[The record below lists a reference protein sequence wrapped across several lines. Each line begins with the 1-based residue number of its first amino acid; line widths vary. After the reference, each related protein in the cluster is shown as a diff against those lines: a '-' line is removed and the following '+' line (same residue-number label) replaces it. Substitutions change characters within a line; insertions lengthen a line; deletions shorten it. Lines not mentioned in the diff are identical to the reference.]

1 MSGTVSTALSGGVPA
16 PAGTSGPGAPGEGTT
31 GTAEPKA
38 TRKPRAA
45 KGAADGKGAADA
57 KADAKQVQRPAA
69 EVRFAD
75 ELARL
80 RADDTGERPP
90 GWALSLRAARRFILG
105 DEAAGVTRKFV
116 GDPSLIDRALVSLAT
131 SRGLMLVGE
140 PGTAKSLLSE
150 LLAAAISGDSTL
162 TIQGGA
168 ATTEDQIKYSWNYA
182 LLVAEGPS
190 PRSLVPA
197 PLLRGMAEGRVVRF
211 EEITRC
217 PLEVQDCLLSPLS
230 DRVLAV
236 PELTGGDALVFARE
250 GFNVIATANT
260 RDRGVNEMSAALKRR
275 FNFETVFAIPDPAT
289 ELALV
294 EAEATRLLAAS
305 GVTRAPSRDV
315 LEVLVTAFRELRSGK
330 TERGDA
336 MERLTSVM
344 STAEAVSVAHA
355 VGLRGWFLRGEAG
368 SAADIVECLAGTAA
382 KDSPD
387 DLARLRA
394 YLEHHARRRGGPQ
407 WQALYEARHRL
418 PG

>member
-1 MSGTVSTALSGGVPA
+1 MTAKNTAGDSASGSGAGSGG
-16 PAGTSGPGAPGEGTT
+16 
-31 GTAEPKA
+31 K
-38 TRKPRAA
+38 R
-45 KGAADGKGAADA
+45 
-57 KADAKQVQRPAA
+57 VQRPSA
-69 EVRFAD
+69 EVRYAD

-80 RADDTGERPP
+80 RADDSGERPP

-105 DEAAGVTRKFV
+105 DERVGISRKFV

-150 LLAAAISGDSTL
+150 LLAAAVSGDSTL
-162 TIQGGA
+162 TVQGGA

-190 PRSLVPA
+190 TKSLVPA
-197 PLLRGMAEGRVVRF
+197 PLYRGMTEGRVVRF

-230 DRVLAV
+230 DRVMAV
-236 PELTGGDALVFARE
+236 PELTGEDALVFARE

-275 FNFETVFAIPDPAT
+275 FNFETVFAITDFAT
-289 ELALV
+289 ELTLV
-294 EAEATRLLAAS
+294 EQEATHLLQGS
-305 GVTRAPSRDV
+305 GVTVPPRRDV
-315 LEVLVTAFRELRSGK
+315 LEVLVTAFRELREGK
-330 TERGDA
+330 TDRGDA
-336 MERLTSVM
+336 MERLSSVM

-355 VGLRGWFLRGEAG
+355 VGLRGWFLRGDAG
-368 SAADIVECLAGTAA
+368 TATDIVECLAGTAA
-382 KDSPD
+382 KDNAD
-387 DLARLRA
+387 DLAKLRT
-394 YLEHHARRRGGPQ
+394 YLEQHAQRRKGDQ
-407 WQALYEARHRL
+407 WQELYDARHRL

>member
-1 MSGTVSTALSGGVPA
+1 MSVDNTAGTAAAQAATTGPDSGG
-16 PAGTSGPGAPGEGTT
+16 
-31 GTAEPKA
+31 K
-38 TRKPRAA
+38 R
-45 KGAADGKGAADA
+45 
-57 KADAKQVQRPAA
+57 VQRPAA
-69 EVRFAD
+69 EVRYAD

-80 RADDTGERPP
+80 AADDTGERPP

-105 DEAAGVTRKFV
+105 EERAGISRKFV

-150 LLAAAISGDSTL
+150 LLAAAVSGDSTL
-162 TIQGGA
+162 TVQGGA

-190 PRSLVPA
+190 TKSLVPA
-197 PLLRGMAEGRVVRF
+197 PLYRGMTEGRVVRF

-230 DRVLAV
+230 DRVMAV
-236 PELTGGDALVFARE
+236 PELTGEDALVFARE

-275 FNFETVFAIPDPAT
+275 FNFETVFAITDFAT

-294 EAEATRLLAAS
+294 EQEATHLLRGS
-305 GVTRAPSRDV
+305 GVTVPPRRDV
-315 LEVLVTAFRELRSGK
+315 LEVLVTAFRELRDGK

-336 MERLTSVM
+336 MERLSSVM

-355 VGLRGWFLRGEAG
+355 VGLRGWFLRGDAG
-368 SAADIVECLAGTAA
+368 TAADIVECLAGTAA
-382 KDSPD
+382 KDSND
-387 DLARLRA
+387 DLAKLRT
-394 YLEHHARRRGGPQ
+394 YLEQHAQRRKSDQ
-407 WQALYEARHRL
+407 WQELYDARHRL